1 MYFYPLTSPLML
13 FLKVTVQYILNTSK
27 LLVFFFFYFPAFH
40 GIINRIIINGGKIME
55 EIEKALL
62 VAVNV
67 NNQKY
72 FLNSVEELRNL
83 TYACNMDVLDVVVQN
98 LEDVNNATYI
108 GTGKVKEIKEQAKDL
123 KADLIIFNN
132 ELSPSQL
139 RNLQKDSSLPI
150 LDRTGLILQIFS
162 KRAQTKEAKL
172 QVEVAKLQYMLPRL
186 VGLHSSLGRQ
196 GSGAGLSNKGSGE
209 KKLELDRR
217 RIEDKITELNKE
229 LKNIENERDVQ
240 RKQRKKKGIPLV
252 SLAGYT
258 NAGKSTLMNA
268 LVDIYKNDESKKVE
282 EKNMLF
288 ATLDTSVRNITL
300 PDKKEFLLSD
310 TVGFISELPHSL
322 VKAFRSTL
330 EEIKQA
336 DLILEVV
343 DFADENYKQH
353 IEVTNKTLKELG
365 ADKIPLV
372 YVYNKSDLVLEKL
385 PKIEEN
391 AIYMSASNKIG
402 IEELINIIKSRIF
415 SNFIKTKLLIPYNRS
430 DIVAYFNS
438 NSNVVRTEYIN
449 EGTLLFVECK
459 IEDYNRYK
467 EFEKK

>member
-1 MYFYPLTSPLML
+1 
-13 FLKVTVQYILNTSK
+13 
-27 LLVFFFFYFPAFH
+27 
-40 GIINRIIINGGKIME
+40 ME

-98 LEDVNNATYI
+98 LENVNNATYI

-139 RNLQKDSSLPI
+139 RNLQKELDLPI

-162 KRAQTKEAKL
+162 RRAQTKEAKL

-459 IEDYNRYK
+459 VEDYNRYK

>member
-1 MYFYPLTSPLML
+1 
-13 FLKVTVQYILNTSK
+13 
-27 LLVFFFFYFPAFH
+27 
-40 GIINRIIINGGKIME
+40 ME

-83 TYACNMDVLDVVVQN
+83 TYACNMDVLDVAIQN
-98 LEDVNNATYI
+98 LESVNNATYI
-108 GTGKVKEIKEQAKDL
+108 GTGKVKEIKEQAKYL

-139 RNLQKDSSLPI
+139 RNLQKDLSLPI

-467 EFEKK
+467 EYEKK

>member
-1 MYFYPLTSPLML
+1 
-13 FLKVTVQYILNTSK
+13 
-27 LLVFFFFYFPAFH
+27 
-40 GIINRIIINGGKIME
+40 ME

-98 LEDVNNATYI
+98 LENVNNATYI

-139 RNLQKDSSLPI
+139 RNLQKELDLPI

-162 KRAQTKEAKL
+162 RRAQTKEAKL

-217 RIEDKITELNKE
+217 RIEDKTTELNKE

>member
-1 MYFYPLTSPLML
+1 
-13 FLKVTVQYILNTSK
+13 
-27 LLVFFFFYFPAFH
+27 
-40 GIINRIIINGGKIME
+40 ME

-98 LEDVNNATYI
+98 LENVNNATYI

-139 RNLQKDSSLPI
+139 RNLQKELDLPI

-162 KRAQTKEAKL
+162 RRAQTKEAKL

-196 GSGAGLSNKGSGE
+196 GSGAGLSNKGTGE

-402 IEELINIIKSRIF
+402 IEELINIIKSKIF

>member
-1 MYFYPLTSPLML
+1 
-13 FLKVTVQYILNTSK
+13 
-27 LLVFFFFYFPAFH
+27 
-40 GIINRIIINGGKIME
+40 ME

-98 LEDVNNATYI
+98 LENVNNATYI
-108 GTGKVKEIKEQAKDL
+108 GTGKVKEIKEQAKYL

-139 RNLQKDSSLPI
+139 RNLQKDLSLPI

-229 LKNIENERDVQ
+229 LKNIESERDVQ

-459 IEDYNRYK
+459 VEDYNRYK

>member
-1 MYFYPLTSPLML
+1 
-13 FLKVTVQYILNTSK
+13 
-27 LLVFFFFYFPAFH
+27 
-40 GIINRIIINGGKIME
+40 ME

-98 LEDVNNATYI
+98 LENVNNATYI
-108 GTGKVKEIKEQAKDL
+108 GTGKVKEIKEQAKYL

-139 RNLQKDSSLPI
+139 RNLQKDLSLPI

-229 LKNIENERDVQ
+229 LKNIESERDVQ

-402 IEELINIIKSRIF
+402 IEELINIIKSKIF

-459 IEDYNRYK
+459 VEDYNRYK

>member
-1 MYFYPLTSPLML
+1 
-13 FLKVTVQYILNTSK
+13 
-27 LLVFFFFYFPAFH
+27 
-40 GIINRIIINGGKIME
+40 ME

-98 LEDVNNATYI
+98 LENVNNATYI

-139 RNLQKDSSLPI
+139 RNLQKELSLPI

-402 IEELINIIKSRIF
+402 IEELINIIKSKIF

-449 EGTLLFVECK
+449 EGM
-459 IEDYNRYK
+459 
-467 EFEKK
+467 

>member
-1 MYFYPLTSPLML
+1 MYFYPLTPPLML

-98 LEDVNNATYI
+98 LENVNNATYI

-139 RNLQKDSSLPI
+139 RNLQKDLSLPI

>member
-1 MYFYPLTSPLML
+1 
-13 FLKVTVQYILNTSK
+13 
-27 LLVFFFFYFPAFH
+27 
-40 GIINRIIINGGKIME
+40 ME

-98 LEDVNNATYI
+98 LENVNNATYI

-139 RNLQKDSSLPI
+139 RNLQKELDLPI

-162 KRAQTKEAKL
+162 RRAQTKEAKL
-172 QVEVAKLQYMLPRL
+172 QVEVAKLLYMLPRL

-196 GSGAGLSNKGSGE
+196 GSGAGLSNKGTGE

-402 IEELINIIKSRIF
+402 IEELINIIKSRVF

-459 IEDYNRYK
+459 VEDYNRYK
-467 EFEKK
+467 EYEKK

>member
-1 MYFYPLTSPLML
+1 MYFYPLTPPLML

-83 TYACNMDVLDVVVQN
+83 TYACNMDVLYVVVQN
-98 LEDVNNATYI
+98 LENVNNATYI

-139 RNLQKDSSLPI
+139 RNLQKDLSLPI

>member
-1 MYFYPLTSPLML
+1 
-13 FLKVTVQYILNTSK
+13 
-27 LLVFFFFYFPAFH
+27 
-40 GIINRIIINGGKIME
+40 ME

-98 LEDVNNATYI
+98 LENVNNATYI
-108 GTGKVKEIKEQAKDL
+108 GTGKVKEIKEQAKYL

-139 RNLQKDSSLPI
+139 RNLQKELDLPI

-162 KRAQTKEAKL
+162 RRAQTKEAKL

-196 GSGAGLSNKGSGE
+196 GSGAGLSNKGTGE

-229 LKNIENERDVQ
+229 LKNVENERDVQ

-459 IEDYNRYK
+459 VEDYNRYK

>member
-1 MYFYPLTSPLML
+1 MYFYPLTPPLML

-40 GIINRIIINGGKIME
+40 GIISRIIINGGKIME

-98 LEDVNNATYI
+98 LENVNNATYI

-139 RNLQKDSSLPI
+139 RNLQKDLSLPI

-402 IEELINIIKSRIF
+402 IEELINIIKSKIF

-459 IEDYNRYK
+459 VEDYNRYK

>member
-1 MYFYPLTSPLML
+1 MYFYPLTPPLML

-98 LEDVNNATYI
+98 LENVNNATYI
-108 GTGKVKEIKEQAKDL
+108 GTGKVKEIKEQAKYL

-139 RNLQKDSSLPI
+139 RNLQKDLSLPI

-365 ADKIPLV
+365 GDKIPLV

>member
-1 MYFYPLTSPLML
+1 MD
-13 FLKVTVQYILNTSK
+13 
-27 LLVFFFFYFPAFH
+27 
-40 GIINRIIINGGKIME
+40 

-62 VAVNV
+62 VAVNI

-83 TYACNMDVLDVVVQN
+83 TYACNMDVLEVVVQN
-98 LEDVNNATYI
+98 LENVNNATYI
-108 GTGKVKEIKEQAKDL
+108 GSGKIKEVKELAKEM

-139 RNLQKDSSLPI
+139 RNLQKEIQLPI

-196 GSGAGLSNKGSGE
+196 GGGSGISNKGSGE

-217 RIEDKITELNKE
+217 KIEDKISELNKE
-229 LKNIENERDVQ
+229 LKNIENERNVQ
-240 RKQRKKKGIPLV
+240 RKQREKNGIPLV

-268 LVDIYKNDESKKVE
+268 LVDIYKKDESKKVE

-310 TVGFISELPHSL
+310 TVGFISELPHGL

-330 EEIKQA
+330 EEIRQA

-353 IEVTNKTLKELG
+353 IEVTNRTLNELG

-372 YVYNKSDLVLEKL
+372 YVYNKAELILEKL
-385 PKIEEN
+385 PKVEDN
-391 AIYMSASNKIG
+391 AIYISASNKIG
-402 IEELINIIKSRIF
+402 IEELVNIIKEKVF
-415 SNFIKTKLLIPYNRS
+415 GNFIKTKLLIPYDRG
-430 DIVAYFNS
+430 DIVAHFNK
-438 NSNVVRTEYIN
+438 NATIQKIEYL
-449 EGTLLFVECK
+449 ESGTLLFVECK
-459 IEDYNRYK
+459 ISDYNKYK
-467 EFEKK
+467 EFERN

>member
-1 MYFYPLTSPLML
+1 
-13 FLKVTVQYILNTSK
+13 
-27 LLVFFFFYFPAFH
+27 
-40 GIINRIIINGGKIME
+40 ME

-98 LEDVNNATYI
+98 LENVNNATYI
-108 GTGKVKEIKEQAKDL
+108 GTGKVKEIKEQAKYL

-139 RNLQKDSSLPI
+139 RNLQKDLSLPI

-229 LKNIENERDVQ
+229 LKNIESERDVQ

-402 IEELINIIKSRIF
+402 IEELINIIKSKIF

>member
-1 MYFYPLTSPLML
+1 MYFYPLTPPLML

-40 GIINRIIINGGKIME
+40 GIINRIIINGGKNME

-83 TYACNMDVLDVVVQN
+83 TYACNMDVLDVAIQN
-98 LEDVNNATYI
+98 LESVNNATYI
-108 GTGKVKEIKEQAKDL
+108 GTGKVKEIKEQAKYL

-139 RNLQKDSSLPI
+139 RNLQKELDLPI

-162 KRAQTKEAKL
+162 RRAQTKEAKL

-196 GSGAGLSNKGSGE
+196 GSGAGLSNKGTGE

>member
-1 MYFYPLTSPLML
+1 
-13 FLKVTVQYILNTSK
+13 
-27 LLVFFFFYFPAFH
+27 
-40 GIINRIIINGGKIME
+40 ME

-98 LEDVNNATYI
+98 LENVNNATYI

-139 RNLQKDSSLPI
+139 RNLQKDLSLPI

-217 RIEDKITELNKE
+217 RIEDKIIELNKE
-229 LKNIENERDVQ
+229 LKNIESERDVQ

-459 IEDYNRYK
+459 VEDYNRYK